1 MYNYTYMCGYS
12 PQLVTTWGHGTH
24 GRLQLCFQ
32 PIEVHPGCAAPIL
45 PALPAGISCTTPSN
59 VASWLFKFPSLPWHL
74 AQGAVQNEAPA
85 ILLSISPA
93 PKNIRG
99 ISALVE
105 RMATNFLESG
115 AQKAA
120 KQSSDSTQS
129 CIWFPSRTHGTVHWW
144 QVSHLCCTPVTSQPP
159 DFEIK
164 IPSLQS

>member
-1 MYNYTYMCGYS
+1 MYVMYNYTYMCGYS

-99 ISALVE
+99 HRKLQNKAVIQPSPVFG
-105 RMATNFLESG
+105 FLHELTELCIGDRCLIYAVRLSQ
-115 AQKAA
+115 A
-120 KQSSDSTQS
+120 SLRTSTS
-129 CIWFPSRTHGTVHWW
+129 RFPLFKVRHA
-144 QVSHLCCTPVTSQPP
+144 SQ
-159 DFEIK
+159 
-164 IPSLQS
+164 